1 MLLKC
6 GSWSKK
12 IEVAKASRGE
22 EISVN
27 LISSEYGNHG
37 NNFAF
42 HTTHVSTI
50 YSYILCIIYII
61 KRIRIGCVIQYKV
74 LYLYTINNSPHLC
87 LLIVVQTS
95 VFSNLRYL

>member
-12 IEVAKASRGE
+12 IEVAKASKGE

-37 NNFAF
+37 NKFAF
-42 HTTHVSTI
+42 HTTDVSTI
-50 YSYILCIIYII
+50 YTDILYIIYII
-61 KRIRIGCVIQYKV
+61 ERI
-74 LYLYTINNSPHLC
+74 
-87 LLIVVQTS
+87 
-95 VFSNLRYL
+95 